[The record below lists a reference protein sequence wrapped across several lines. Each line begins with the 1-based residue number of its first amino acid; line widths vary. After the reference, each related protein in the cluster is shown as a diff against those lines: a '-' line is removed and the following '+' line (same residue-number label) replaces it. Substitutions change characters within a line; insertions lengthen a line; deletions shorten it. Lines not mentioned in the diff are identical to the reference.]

1 MGSFKYLNPHW
12 FLTFWNPRR
21 LDNLKMAERS
31 FDDLSAEETNYTI
44 LSRIENNERLLDGE
58 IVNRPLGS
66 F

>member
-1 MGSFKYLNPHW
+1 
-12 FLTFWNPRR
+12 
-21 LDNLKMAERS
+21 MAERS

-58 IVNRPLGS
+58 IVNRPLGG